1 MITISLSC
9 QSMAKDNSKSK
20 NLFYFSRPSP
30 FPQLNY
36 VGYVGIIVSV
46 VQFFTGNYPQAGFIM
61 VISLIIILM
70 RSWSRLN
77 LQKNTLT
84 DFFAIIPYRRISVES
99 PQRIIISEEKINR
112 TLNSRGS
119 TSTVSYIQ
127 YKIILENRIEKLTLK
142 EGRNKN
148 ALLKKAREI
157 AISASVKLDDLTT
170 L

>member
-1 MITISLSC
+1 
-9 QSMAKDNSKSK
+9 MAKDNSKSK

-36 VGYVGIIVSV
+36 VGYVGIIVSI

-77 LQKNTLT
+77 LQKKTIT